1 MLYKDLKCRRAP
13 FNQSPHITPGRI
25 LMEMSAPER
34 VIGRFRAFSASFS
47 VFLLLSVCAQ
57 TSDVLADDRAERL
70 YAGADL
76 GVFFLDL
83 PEASPFIETNSRE
96 EAVGFLE
103 HYDASYRAGPL
114 FGLAVG
120 GEYGAFGSSLFTEV
134 RGFLNFH
141 STDDVNEYER
151 KSEGW
156 NAVVEAFG
164 IENTDSF
171 NLSPE
176 DEMRLG
182 EAVGNRSDLRLLG
195 WVGAINGDALPHSTP
210 NFAWGDPI
218 RINTQRDVKFWGGDL
233 VTGVSIWREERSR
246 SSLFIGPSY
255 KKLTQEF
262 DIFAYEANREPT
274 VNNMNLDEE
283 LNASYYGGIVGIR
296 IDVPFK
302 GRWNFSGDGEFGAYQ
317 LDSEYEGFQ
326 RDVRSSQDFY
336 SVQLKVS
343 DSSVTSAS
351 SFQTSLAVKLENITL
366 QGKTGIEYIAHVP
379 VMRYASLGESFAS
392 GDPHDPARI
401 EYSKAFGFSGEVSMA
416 FGL

>member
-1 MLYKDLKCRRAP
+1 
-13 FNQSPHITPGRI
+13 
-25 LMEMSAPER
+25 MSAPER
-34 VIGRFRAFSASFS
+34 VIWRFRAFSAALS

-57 TSDVLADDRAERL
+57 TSDALADDQAERL

-96 EAVGFLE
+96 EATGFLE

-141 STDDVNEYER
+141 STDHVNEYER
-151 KSEGW
+151 RSEGW
-156 NAVVEAFG
+156 NAVAGEFR

-182 EAVGNRSDLRLLG
+182 EVIGSRSDLRLLG

-218 RINTQRDVKFWGGDL
+218 RISTQRDVGFWGGDL
-233 VTGVSIWREERSR
+233 VTGVSIWQEERSR

-274 VNNMNLDEE
+274 VNNMNLGEE

-296 IDVPFK
+296 IDVPCKIFT
-302 GRWNFSGDGEFGAYQ
+302 AP
-317 LDSEYEGFQ
+317 
-326 RDVRSSQDFY
+326 
-336 SVQLKVS
+336 
-343 DSSVTSAS
+343 
-351 SFQTSLAVKLENITL
+351 I
-366 QGKTGIEYIAHVP
+366 
-379 VMRYASLGESFAS
+379 
-392 GDPHDPARI
+392 
-401 EYSKAFGFSGEVSMA
+401 
-416 FGL
+416 